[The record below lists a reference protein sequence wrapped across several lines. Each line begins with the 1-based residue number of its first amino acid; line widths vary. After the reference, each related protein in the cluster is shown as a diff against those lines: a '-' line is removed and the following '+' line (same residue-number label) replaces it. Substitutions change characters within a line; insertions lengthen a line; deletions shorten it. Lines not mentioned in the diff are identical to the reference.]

1 MAELRKI
8 SKTELAEI
16 LRKHL
21 LWLKSMEGGERA
33 YLSDANLRGANLRGA
48 NLRGANL
55 RGAYLSGAYLS
66 DANLRGAYLSDAN
79 LRGANLRDANLRGA
93 YLSDANLRGAKSGK
107 LKIPAVK
114 NLHSKMLKVIES
126 GKGVLDMRSW
136 HTCKTTHCRAGWAI
150 TLAGK
155 RGLELEKQC
164 GSSLAGALITI
175 ASSPKLDRV
184 PNFYDTNDGALES
197 IRAAAKL
204 EES

>member
-21 LWLKSMEGGERA
+21 LWLQSMEGGERA
-33 YLSDANLRGANLRGA
+33 NLSDADLRGADLSRADLNDADLSGADLRGA
-48 NLRGANL
+48 DLRGADLND
-55 RGAYLSGAYLS
+55 ADLSGAYLS
-66 DANLRGAYLSDAN
+66 RAD
-79 LRGANLRDANLRGA
+79 
-93 YLSDANLRGAKSGK
+93 LRGAKSGK
-107 LKIPAVK
+107 LKIPVVK
-114 NLHSKMLKVIES
+114 QLHRKMLKVIES
-126 GKGVLDMRSW
+126 GKGVLDMGDW

-175 ASSPKLDRV
+175 ASSPKLDSV

-204 EES
+204 EEA

>member
-48 NLRGANL
+48 NLRG
-55 RGAYLSGAYLS
+55 
-66 DANLRGAYLSDAN
+66 
-79 LRGANLRDANLRGA
+79 
-93 YLSDANLRGAKSGK
+93 ANLRGAKSGK

-164 GSSLAGALITI
+164 GSSLAGALITM
-175 ASSPKLDRV
+175 ASSPKLERV
-184 PNFYDTNDGALES
+184 PNFYDSNDGALES

-204 EES
+204 EEA

>member
-21 LWLKSMEGGERA
+21 LWLKSMEGGER
-33 YLSDANLRGANLRGA
+33 
-48 NLRGANL
+48 
-55 RGAYLSGAYLS
+55 
-66 DANLRGAYLSDAN
+66 
-79 LRGANLRDANLRGA
+79 A